1 MKKLITLIILGGFFF
16 LGINVAEAQQ
26 NEQKQEVKKEQT
38 TQAQAPRGSG
48 FVDADGDGICDNY
61 DGLRPGRGLGP
72 GNGQGLGRAGGRGL
86 GRGQGLRNGQ
96 GQGLRLRDGSGGNC
110 PPPAR

>member
-1 MKKLITLIILGGFFF
+1 MKKLILTLIILGGFFF

-26 NEQKQEVKKEQT
+26 TEQKKEQT
-38 TQAQAPRGSG
+38 AQTPTPAPRTG
-48 FVDADGDGICDNY
+48 FVDANGDGICDNY

-72 GNGQGLGRAGGRGL
+72 GNGQGQGRLQGRGL